1 MTAETPTLGPEE
13 IKHFEDLARQFAS
26 RSVQGIFGG
35 EHSDGDLSQLPSLI
49 DTALEIGI
57 AASPDPEGPGSEYG
71 IWGSGLADMGLGP
84 SLILL
89 SAVAETCGGIAMA
102 LHAQG
107 VASNLLLSAGHR
119 PEPMVTRAA
128 LCLQEGFT
136 LFGLGTL
143 LEPASDAPAAV
154 TTTAA
159 QTADGYT
166 VAGEKSFVY
175 SLPKP
180 GLLVVLCRAGKE
192 WACLAVP
199 ADAAGVEMTDVGRRT
214 GLRAAT
220 LNHVRFNGVT
230 VPASARV
237 GEGDAGSVALRA
249 ITLNWAGMTAIA
261 TGIARGALAAA
272 RVYCAERYQGGTVI
286 ENHPAVKSLLSGAE
300 ALALSAGAL
309 VNDLSGIEPGSLSG
323 LRRVAAS
330 RLAAMEHCCRATTDA
345 LQTLGGY
352 GYMEDYGLEKR
363 LRDVTVLKS
372 AAGSPLYLRQLI
384 ADIEKRER
392 V

>member
-13 IKHFEDLARQFAS
+13 IRHFEDLARQYAS

-35 EHSDGDLSQLPSLI
+35 EHSDGDLSQLPALI

-57 AASPDPEGPGSEYG
+57 AASPDPAAPGSEYG
-71 IWGSGLADMGLGP
+71 IWGSGTADMGLAP

-89 SAVAETCGGIAMA
+89 SAIAETCGGVAMA

-107 VASNLLLSAGHR
+107 VASNLLLSAGYR
-119 PEPMVTRAA
+119 PEPPATRVA

-136 LFGLGTL
+136 LPGLGTL
-143 LEPASDAPAAV
+143 LDPSSDSPAAIS
-154 TTTAA
+154 
-159 QTADGYT
+159 T
-166 VAGEKSFVY
+166 VAEKGADRFALIGEKSFVY
-175 SLPKP
+175 SLPDP
-180 GLLVVLCRAGKE
+180 ELFVVLCRMDNE

-199 ADAAGVEMTDVGRRT
+199 ADDGVVEITDAGRRT
-214 GLRAAT
+214 GLRAAS
-220 LNHVRFNGVT
+220 LNHVGFPGVKL
-230 VPASARV
+230 PASARV
-237 GEGDAGSVALRA
+237 VEGDAQGLALRA

-261 TGIARGALAAA
+261 VGIARGAIQAA
-272 RVYCAERYQGGTVI
+272 RVYCAERYQGGDII

-384 ADIEKRER
+384 ADIGNRWR